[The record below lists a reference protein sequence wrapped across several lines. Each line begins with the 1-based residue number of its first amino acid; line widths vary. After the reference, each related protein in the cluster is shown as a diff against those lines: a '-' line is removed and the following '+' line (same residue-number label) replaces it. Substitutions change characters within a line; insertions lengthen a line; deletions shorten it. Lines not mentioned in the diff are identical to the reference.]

1 MEQQSQQLQQHFT
14 IVGLLH
20 FGLSAFTLLVV
31 GAVVAMMIAAGLFS
45 GGSEAMIFIIIIS
58 LFIGGL
64 TLFMAAPGIVGGIG
78 LLRRRPWARWLLIFV
93 GFLNLFN
100 FPFGTAVG
108 AYTLWVLLQPEA
120 EILLA
125 EPAGKFA

>member
-1 MEQQSQQLQQHFT
+1 MKQHSQQLQQHFT
-14 IVGLLH
+14 IIGLLH
-20 FGLSAFTLLVV
+20 FGLSAFTMLVV
-31 GAVVAMMIAAGLFS
+31 GAAVVIMIAAGLFS
-45 GGSEAMIFIIIIS
+45 GGSEAMVFITIIS
-58 LFIGGL
+58 LFVGGL
-64 TLFMAAPGIVGGIG
+64 TLFMTAPGIVGGIG

-120 EILLA
+120 EMLLA
-125 EPAGKFA
+125 EPAQKYF